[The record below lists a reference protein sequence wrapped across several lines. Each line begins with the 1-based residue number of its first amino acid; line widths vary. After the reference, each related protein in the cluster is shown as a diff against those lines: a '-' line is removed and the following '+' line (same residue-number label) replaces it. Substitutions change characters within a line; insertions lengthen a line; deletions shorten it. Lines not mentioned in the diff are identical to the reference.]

1 MSKQPRSVQ
10 VVVFREDAGLR
21 RYLLLKRIARYGGH
35 WQTVTGS
42 LEPGETHLAA
52 AERELFEETGIAA
65 RREEFIDLHLIN
77 TFQIAPQWLHRY
89 PPGISHNEEVCF
101 AIRVHNREVSLETE
115 EHEQYCWPQYARA
128 VEMIYWESTR
138 RALAA
143 TEALVG
149 EQS

>member
-10 VVVFREDAGLR
+10 VVVFSQAAGGR

-52 AERELFEETGIAA
+52 AQRELAEETGIAA
-65 RREEFIDLHLIN
+65 GRDEFIDLHLVN
-77 TFQIAPQWLHRY
+77 TFQIAPEWLHRY
-89 PPGISHNEEVCF
+89 ALGITHNEEVCF
-101 AIRVHNREVSLETE
+101 AVEAHGREISIEPA
-115 EHEQYCWPQYARA
+115 EHQQYCWLEYEAALERA
-128 VEMIYWESTR
+128 YWESTR

-143 TEALVG
+143 TEALMKARP
-149 EQS
+149 